1 MNEKMI
7 GDHILRWQDL
17 VWPRLLLLPRELSTL
32 NQHQKETSGSSVE
45 IGTKKDLFGYES
57 QKFFPSC

>member
-45 IGTKKDLFGYES
+45 IEAQKDLFGYEF
-57 QKFFPSC
+57 QKFFPTC